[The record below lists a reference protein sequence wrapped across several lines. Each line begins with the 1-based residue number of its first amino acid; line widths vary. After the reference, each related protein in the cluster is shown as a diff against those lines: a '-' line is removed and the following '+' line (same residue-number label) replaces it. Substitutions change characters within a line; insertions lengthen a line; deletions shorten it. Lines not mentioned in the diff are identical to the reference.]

1 VPSDWRNDNVSPVF
15 KKGEKYK
22 AENYRPISL
31 TCICCKLLE
40 HIITSHIMK
49 HADRLNILYPLQ
61 HGFRSKRS
69 CETQLIEFVDDITK
83 NMSAGKQTDI
93 LIMDFSKAFDKVS
106 HILLLHKL
114 EHYGIR
120 GNINR
125 WIVSFLYNRTHA
137 VVVDGENSIHI
148 DVESGVPQG
157 SVLGPSLF
165 LLYINDMPV
174 GIKSTVRL
182 FADDTIA
189 YLTISSYK
197 DSNDLQNNLEK
208 LALWETKW
216 KMSFHPDKCN
226 VL

>member
-1 VPSDWRNDNVSPVF
+1 
-15 KKGEKYK
+15 
-22 AENYRPISL
+22 
-31 TCICCKLLE
+31 
-40 HIITSHIMK
+40 
-49 HADRLNILYPLQ
+49 
-61 HGFRSKRS
+61 
-69 CETQLIEFVDDITK
+69 
-83 NMSAGKQTDI
+83 
-93 LIMDFSKAFDKVS
+93 MDFSKAFDKVS